1 MSEELEQNPLE
12 SPAEPPLEKAEQPA
26 AVEIPQTVTVSFKN
40 KQEDL
45 MSAIEAID
53 LRSREATR
61 KTIHVMAVLLVGYWS
76 VQLVVQQPSF
86 IFGWLMLAATVAL
99 GIFVLREP
107 RAGNLKY
114 TARYVESAP
123 EGTIVA
129 DEKGFVLQDGTGR
142 DPFLYADGLK
152 VYEYKN
158 VLALSGSKRRFAMIP
173 MDQLA
178 KADQEALRRMTEKME
193 SYEKVEPQKKST
205 GGFFKRK

>member
-1 MSEELEQNPLE
+1 MSEELRQTPPEAPEGPPAGEMEVSAPE
-12 SPAEPPLEKAEQPA
+12 SGG
-26 AVEIPQTVTVSFKN
+26 VTVSFRN

-45 MSAIEAID
+45 MSAIEVID

-76 VQLVVQQPSF
+76 VQLVFQQPDF

-123 EGTIVA
+123 EGTVTA

-173 MDQLA
+173 MDQLSEENQ
-178 KADQEALRRMTEKME
+178 KALRGMAEKAE
-193 SYEKVEPQKKST
+193 SYEKVEPQKKT
-205 GGFFKRK
+205 GGFLKRK

>member
-1 MSEELEQNPLE
+1 MSEELR
-12 SPAEPPLEKAEQPA
+12 STPPQAPEEGSAGQMEEA
-26 AVEIPQTVTVSFKN
+26 APEAGGVSVTFKN
-40 KQEDL
+40 KQADL
-45 MSAIEAID
+45 MSAIEVID

-76 VQLVVQQPSF
+76 VQLVFQQPDF

-123 EGTIVA
+123 EGTVAA
-129 DEKGFVLQDGTGR
+129 DEKGFVLRDGTGR
-142 DPFLYADGLK
+142 DPFLYADGLR

-178 KADQEALRRMTEKME
+178 EADQEALRRMAEKAE
-193 SYEKVEPQKKST
+193 CYEKVEPQKKA
-205 GGFFKRK
+205 GGFLKKK